1 MLANAFPEPEKRIE
15 SGDVEELTTFS
26 EVVLY
31 LQSLAETFR
40 YLDDYPILV
49 TEACTESFIIMSIE
63 EFNKLH
69 HKMVGQ

>member
-1 MLANAFPEPEKRIE
+1 MLASAFPEPEKKIE

-49 TEACTESFIIMSIE
+49 TEACTEPFIIMSVK